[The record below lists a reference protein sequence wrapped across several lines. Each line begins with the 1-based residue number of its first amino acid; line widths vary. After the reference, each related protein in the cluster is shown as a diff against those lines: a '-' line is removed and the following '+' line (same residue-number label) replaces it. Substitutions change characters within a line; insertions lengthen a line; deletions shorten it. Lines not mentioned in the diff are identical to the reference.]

1 MRKFPYF
8 LLLAFL
14 FAPIVPQAWAN
25 STLVIIGDSLTE
37 GYGIAKDQAYP
48 ALLEKKLQAAG
59 LKWKIQNSGVS
70 GSTSASG
77 PKRIQWAL
85 KGKPQAVMIAL
96 GANDGLRGLS
106 VQQLEENLKKSID
119 LVKKEKIKV
128 FFAGILMPPNYGKD
142 YAEKFAK
149 VFPKVAKDTN
159 TPLLPFLLE
168 GVAANPKLN
177 LPDGIHPN
185 EEGHKIMAETVFQF
199 LKDKL

>member
-1 MRKFPYF
+1 MRKMIYF
-8 LLLAFL
+8 LFL
-14 FAPIVPQAWAN
+14 FVFLTPSAWSD

-37 GYGIAKDQAYP
+37 GYGIAKEQAYP

-85 KGKPQAVMIAL
+85 KGKPQAVMLAL

-106 VQQLEENLKKSID
+106 VQQLEDNLKKSIE
-119 LVKKEKIKV
+119 LVKKEKIKIYL
-128 FFAGILMPPNYGKD
+128 AGILMPPNYGKD
-142 YAEKFAK
+142 YADKFAK
-149 VFPKVAKDTN
+149 VFPKVAKDTG

>member
-1 MRKFPYF
+1 MF
-8 LLLAFL
+8 L
-14 FAPIVPQAWAN
+14 APTAWSD

-85 KGKPQAVMIAL
+85 KGKPQAVMLAL

-106 VQQLEENLKKSID
+106 VQQLEDNLKKSIE
-119 LVKKEKIKV
+119 LVKKEKIKIYL
-128 FFAGILMPPNYGKD
+128 AGILMPPNYGKD

-149 VFPKVAKDTN
+149 VFPKVAKDTG